1 MPWNKTWKKLK
12 CSSLLRVWLF
22 PTPWTVAHQAPLP
35 MGFSRQEY
43 WSGLPSPSP
52 GESSWPRDWTQVSC
66 IASIFFTIWVTK
78 EAANLASSQISIK
91 WLLLFLRGWGRYPD
105 IALGMSGAQMR
116 TYLAN
121 KISSCCGLDRAYYFS
136 FQGIGSL
143 SFLNQNDLSA
153 TFCFPIP
160 PGSGQKLL
168 PQLSNFWSFPSKLIF
183 SSWIS
188 HNTPLYFLHLSSVAF
203 ILFYLEKIIIWK
215 GTCPFVHSSTAYS
228 SQVME
233 AASLFMNR
241 WMDEEYIYL
250 SLYIG
255 SIYINRGF
263 IHIYGLPRWHSGE
276 ESACQYRG
284 HRRCKFDLWVG
295 KIPWSR

>member
-1 MPWNKTWKKLK
+1 MPWNKTWKKWK
-12 CSSLLRVWLF
+12 CS
-22 PTPWTVAHQAPLP
+22 
-35 MGFSRQEY
+35 
-43 WSGLPSPSP
+43 
-52 GESSWPRDWTQVSC
+52 SSWPRDWTQVSC

-78 EAANLASSQISIK
+78 EAANLDSSQISIK
-91 WLLLFLRGWGRYPD
+91 WLLLVLRGWGRYPD

-116 TYLAN
+116 TYFAN
-121 KISSCCGLDRAYYFS
+121 KISSCCVLDRAYYFS

-143 SFLNQNDLSA
+143 SFLNRNDLSA
-153 TFCFPIP
+153 TFCFQIP
-160 PGSGQKLL
+160 PGSGQKLF

-188 HNTPLYFLHLSSVAF
+188 HNTLYFLHLSSVAF

-241 WMDEEYIYL
+241 WMDEEYISIYL
-250 SLYIG
+250 SI
-255 SIYINRGF
+255 
-263 IHIYGLPRWHSGE
+263 
-276 ESACQYRG
+276 
-284 HRRCKFDLWVG
+284 
-295 KIPWSR
+295 